1 MTTRQLRMA
10 FFLRG
15 ALVAFLLFLCAPARS
30 AEILTDDG
38 QTFRGKILEEDAAS
52 VLMEIEDGVEVRINK
67 SEITYL
73 QREEGGGK
81 PAVSDYPLL
90 GLTFGAPAVFNG
102 VAGYYWPGFGVKV
115 SLGYWVEFWGA
126 QADLSKTLVQNRSFQ
141 LDLSLVGG
149 HAEGQGN
156 VVSHTNWSYYGLGLD
171 ANVGDL
177 GLELDVVT
185 GDKANTLAFPFQVG
199 YVHRFD

>member
-1 MTTRQLRMA
+1 MTTRRQKMA
-10 FFLRG
+10 VYFRG
-15 ALVAFLLFLCAPARS
+15 ALAAALLLLCVPARS

-38 QTFRGKILEEDAAS
+38 QTFRGKILEEDGAS
-52 VLMEIEDGVEVRINK
+52 VLMAIEDGVQVRINK

-73 QREEGGGK
+73 QRGEAGAK
-81 PAVSDYPLL
+81 PAASDYPVL

-126 QADLSKTLVQNRSFQ
+126 QADLSKTLVQNRTFQ

-156 VVSHTNWSYYGLGLD
+156 VVSYTNWSYYGLGFD

-185 GDKANTLAFPFQVG
+185 GDKANTVAFPFQVG
-199 YVHRFD
+199 YVHRFN